1 MSKNG
6 VSRHVFGPFLRIS
19 NICQQI
25 RNFRD
30 KHLISVAFERTECLL
45 LHGTELYHSNFG
57 ICSTGCPKVMISD
70 TFVHRHVPVHFKVK
84 FCLFFKSF
92 GRVLWKKPS
101 SLPLEITTWQ
111 DDLGYSSYSSFD
123 LKSNFLQ
130 DRVVLKSINTFLLF
144 FRQLWTFIREYR
156 WTGNH
161 QKFAWIL

>member
-1 MSKNG
+1 MLFHHSGCYTVKKNTEKMSKNG

-57 ICSTGCPKVMISD
+57 ICSTGCPKVMFSD

-84 FCLFFKSF
+84 FCLFFFFFLSHLGGFCEKN
-92 GRVLWKKPS
+92 
-101 SLPLEITTWQ
+101 LPPFHWRLRHDKMT
-111 DDLGYSSYSSFD
+111 
-123 LKSNFLQ
+123 
-130 DRVVLKSINTFLLF
+130 
-144 FRQLWTFIREYR
+144 
-156 WTGNH
+156 
-161 QKFAWIL
+161 